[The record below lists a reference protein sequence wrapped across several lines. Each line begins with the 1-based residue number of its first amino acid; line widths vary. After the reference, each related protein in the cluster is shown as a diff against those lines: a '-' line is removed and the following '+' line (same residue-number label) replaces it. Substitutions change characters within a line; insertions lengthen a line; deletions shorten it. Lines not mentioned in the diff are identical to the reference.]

1 MRCFSSTRLSSHW
14 ESWYMYA
21 FPFTEYQVITIVLEH
36 LLCASHYIWS
46 LNASFLQTVY
56 DPIGQVSYFIL
67 LFFFFNGLDK
77 WSESSSNLL
86 NATQMKMVQ
95 LFGNNCSAF
104 TKMHFLFLLDT
115 QLDYIFQPCLTMEV
129 EISSSSRK
137 LMAGYFQ
144 AWHIKTTYMILCFLF
159 FPFTL
164 L

>member
-1 MRCFSSTRLSSHW
+1 MIYVCIPFYRVPSDNYCFRTPTLCQSLHLVFKCIIPTNCIRSNRASIIF
-14 ESWYMYA
+14 Y
-21 FPFTEYQVITIVLEH
+21 FTV
-36 LLCASHYIWS
+36 
-46 LNASFLQTVY
+46 
-56 DPIGQVSYFIL
+56 
-67 LFFFFNGLDK
+67 FFFNGLDK

-159 FPFTL
+159 SLSLYCKVTSEVTL
-164 L
+164 SFVC